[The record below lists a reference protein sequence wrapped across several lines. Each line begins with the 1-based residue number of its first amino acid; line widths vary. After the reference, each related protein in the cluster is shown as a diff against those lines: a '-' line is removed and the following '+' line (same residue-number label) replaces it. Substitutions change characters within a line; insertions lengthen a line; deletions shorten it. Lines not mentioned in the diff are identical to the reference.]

1 MNSNYNVD
9 DQQLVREFLQLKLTP
24 NIENKK
30 NNGEVFTPEFL
41 IEEMLDK
48 LPKKVWSN
56 PDLKWF
62 DPTVGV
68 GNFMIFVYYNVK
80 IL

>member
-30 NNGEVFTPEFL
+30 N
-41 IEEMLDK
+41 IC
-48 LPKKVWSN
+48 
-56 PDLKWF
+56 
-62 DPTVGV
+62 
-68 GNFMIFVYYNVK
+68 
-80 IL
+80 